1 MESKL
6 LNTIEAAEYL
16 RISRRTVYRLIDKG
30 DIPYVLI
37 GAQKMIL
44 VKDLEK
50 YINKNRVT
58 GEKNGNGDKRK
69 NAITAV

>member
-6 LNTIEAAEYL
+6 LNTIESAEYL

-30 DIPYVLI
+30 EIPYVLI
-37 GAQKMIL
+37 GSQKMIL
-44 VKDLEK
+44 LKDLEK

-58 GEKNGNGDKRK
+58 GDKNGNGDKRK
-69 NAITAV
+69 SAIAAV

>member
-6 LNTIEAAEYL
+6 LNTVEAAEYL
-16 RISRRTVYRLIDKG
+16 RISRRTVYRLIGKG
-30 DIPYVLI
+30 EIPYVLI
-37 GAQKMIL
+37 GSQKMIL

-58 GEKNGNGDKRK
+58 GETNGNAGKRQR
-69 NAITAV
+69 ATTTV